1 MQSCSFARAI
11 SSAGRRGPDA
21 WPAGGGC
28 GAGEAASRRVARAAF
43 GRGRDGV
50 PVRGSVTLGLPNV
63 LQPLQQFCLAGFVLG
78 EADLL
83 QVEREL
89 QLRERAENP
98 ALVKELGVDLLLDH
112 AGQPQ
117 QSPDRAEHRR
127 GEYASEDAHAGHPT
141 QLTTMLTKLYGGTGP
156 TYLNMSRS
164 LNSASSLCTAASTFG
179 PFRRSTRKAAFSTM
193 RSLTILFVRVL

>member
-1 MQSCSFARAI
+1 MRSCSFARAI
-11 SSAGRRGPDA
+11 SSAGRCGPDA
-21 WPAGGGC
+21 CSA
-28 GAGEAASRRVARAAF
+28 GAGCWAGRPRAAF
-43 GRGRDGV
+43 GRGRDDV
-50 PVRGSVTLGLPNV
+50 PVRGSVTLRLPNV
-63 LQPLQQFCLAGFVLG
+63 LQPAQQCCLAGFVVG
-78 EADLL
+78 EVDLL

-89 QLRERAENP
+89 QFRERAENP

-117 QSPDRAEHRR
+117 QPLERAEHRR
-127 GEYASEDAHAGHPT
+127 GEYASEDAHAGHSA

-156 TYLNMSRS
+156 TYLNTSRS
-164 LNSASSLCTAASTFG
+164 LHSSSSRCTASSTRG